1 MSKKLEPWVYPIL
14 ALFLFTLP
22 FYLRS
27 QYFITIA
34 IFIFLSCLTS
44 LGLRIIMKVGEVSFG
59 YAAFMGIGAYA
70 TALLTTRLHLSFWVT
85 WLIASSITAL
95 AAFLL
100 GSLAVRTKGVHFFL
114 VTLAMGESVRLTA
127 MNWNAPLL
135 GGPQGIY
142 GIPSPTPIPLGSLI
156 LTFDSREAMY
166 FIALVALVIV
176 VLISWRL
183 DRSRI
188 GRIWDVIGQDD
199 RLAAVIGINVYRHKL
214 VSFTLSSTVA
224 GLGGVVFAHVMTY
237 ISPYDFT
244 FFYTM
249 QLLVYIIFGGA
260 ATLAGPLVGVS
271 FLMVLSELLRK
282 LGHYEL
288 IFYGFVILLVLIFI
302 PEGVVSWIRRLMN
315 RRQPVMVILDSGT
328 GEERPHAHTG
338 DRKY

>member
-1 MSKKLEPWVYPIL
+1 MSRKLEPLVYTIL

-22 FYLRS
+22 LYLKS

-34 IFIFLSCLTS
+34 IFIFLSCFMT

-70 TALLTTRLHLSFWVT
+70 TALFSTRLHLSFWVT
-85 WLIASSITAL
+85 WLIASAL
-95 AAFLL
+95 AAAAAFLL

-114 VTLAMGESVRLTA
+114 VTLAMGETVRLIA

-142 GIPSPTPIPLGSLI
+142 GIPSPTPISFGSFTI
-156 LTFDSREAMY
+156 TFDSREAMY
-166 FIALVALVIV
+166 FIALVALVMV
-176 VLISWRL
+176 VLVTWRL

-214 VSFTLSSTVA
+214 ISFTLSSAVA
-224 GLGGVVFAHVMTY
+224 GLGGVIFAHVMTY

-244 FFYTM
+244 FLYTM

-260 ATLAGPLVGVS
+260 ATFAGPLVGVT
-271 FLMVLSELLRK
+271 FLMILSELLRK

-288 IFYGFVILLVLIFI
+288 IFYGFIILLVLIFI
-302 PEGVVSWIRRLMN
+302 PEGVVSWIREILN
-315 RRQPVMVILDSGT
+315 RRQKIIIDSGG
-328 GEERPHAHTG
+328 GEESNHGHSG